1 MDRRLLTLAVAIFC
15 AAPAWTQQALP
26 DIDFDA
32 KAALSS
38 ARQAPAPEAPAA
50 NDAAAKPSDP
60 CAGIFSRLNCS
71 GELTISVFPA
81 EAENKVLPSK
91 AWLDLVFTAHDRF
104 KVKFSFDPRSFLIAG
119 PARQALREDSDLR
132 QAIEMGIK
140 LKLAAAKGIPNPAL
154 IRVPT
159 EALDA
164 AVEAYVADKIDR
176 EAIWIASIQGLS
188 LEVNVIKG
196 DAVKLDAEV
205 GKLAPTY
212 YDRADYFHFRIP
224 ENGVRVTTSFNDK
237 VQVYFET
244 YKSRFPNLD
253 ERVIEDYIK
262 TLVTGQNVSNFA
274 DPKANA
280 VEAGLAYRDTLVA
293 FGKRNQDSFYG
304 VFQQQAGLGAGFTGR
319 ATLTLEKGSPTA
331 ATDGSLIKRLNAVLE
346 RQFGKVDVFGQFFA
360 RRSPE
365 LSQPNVTATLGGA
378 TVPVL
383 KHMDLGGNVGRIN
396 GGALYEF
403 TGRLHF

>member
-1 MDRRLLTLAVAIFC
+1 M
-15 AAPAWTQQALP
+15 
-26 DIDFDA
+26 
-32 KAALSS
+32 
-38 ARQAPAPEAPAA
+38 
-50 NDAAAKPSDP
+50 
-60 CAGIFSRLNCS
+60 
-71 GELTISVFPA
+71 
-81 EAENKVLPSK
+81 
-91 AWLDLVFTAHDRF
+91 
-104 KVKFSFDPRSFLIAG
+104 
-119 PARQALREDSDLR
+119 
-132 QAIEMGIK
+132 
-140 LKLAAAKGIPNPAL
+140 
-154 IRVPT
+154 
-159 EALDA
+159 
-164 AVEAYVADKIDR
+164 
-176 EAIWIASIQGLS
+176 
-188 LEVNVIKG
+188 
-196 DAVKLDAEV
+196 
-205 GKLAPTY
+205 
-212 YDRADYFHFRIP
+212 
-224 ENGVRVTTSFNDK
+224 
-237 VQVYFET
+237 
-244 YKSRFPNLD
+244 
-253 ERVIEDYIK
+253 
-262 TLVTGQNVSNFA
+262 TGQNVSNFA